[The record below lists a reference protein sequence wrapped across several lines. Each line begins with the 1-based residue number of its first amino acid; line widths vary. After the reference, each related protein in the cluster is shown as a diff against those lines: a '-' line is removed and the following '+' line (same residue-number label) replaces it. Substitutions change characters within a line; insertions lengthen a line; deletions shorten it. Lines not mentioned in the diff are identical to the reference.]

1 MPPLLPVPDPARIAK
16 RPGAGRAAAPHGRGG
31 GAAFDAAPPPSLL
44 RRRRCRRG
52 DPDHLLIGRT
62 HRSIDRS
69 IGVARADGG
78 VEASEAE
85 LGCVSWSEREEK
97 RREEEGVVV
106 EEGKKERKRDDLYYP
121 ELTRARKPSA
131 L

>member
-1 MPPLLPVPDPARIAK
+1 M
-16 RPGAGRAAAPHGRGG
+16 
-31 GAAFDAAPPPSLL
+31 
-44 RRRRCRRG
+44 
-52 DPDHLLIGRT
+52 
-62 HRSIDRS
+62 
-69 IGVARADGG
+69 ARADGG

-121 ELTRARKPSA
+121 AAVGVWKEAKPANVVYKREGEMGIWGCEADVWA
-131 L
+131 LMGAGSPIYL